1 MSGSQDVNPATVRTD
16 LLARWRAVFGSAAP
30 VGLSAMR
37 IERAIRYAE
46 QVANDPSLVQLDRQ
60 VNRRLKQLAQQT
72 TPQAPKLLAGTR
84 VLREWGGITHEV
96 TVTEQGY
103 LYRGNTYRSLSVIAK
118 LITGAHWSGPK
129 FFGIVR

>member
-1 MSGSQDVNPATVRTD
+1 MSGSEDANAATVRTD
-16 LLARWRAVFGSAAP
+16 LLARWRAVFGSDAP
-30 VGLSAMR
+30 GGLSAMR
-37 IERAIRYAE
+37 IERAIGYAE
-46 QVANDPSLVQLDRQ
+46 QVANDPTLVQLDRQ
-60 VNRRLKQLAQQT
+60 VNRRLKQLSQQT

-96 TVTEQGY
+96 TVGAQGY
-103 LYRGNTYRSLSVIAK
+103 VYRGTTYRSLSVIAK